1 MTYTTLSRECD
12 IFNPDNIYLRIY
24 QMVDELGV
32 IPSNIGSPQ
41 QDDDEDDEG
50 ELTLSQK

>member
-1 MTYTTLSRECD
+1 MTYTTSFD
-12 IFNPDNIYLRIY
+12 PDNIYLSIY

-41 QDDDEDDEG
+41 QDDEDDEG